1 MQSIFR
7 WSALIVLVFF
17 STNAFAQ
24 LDMRREL
31 RNKFETELKKINDDF
46 EGVFGAQFV
55 DLSDNQKISLNADGV
70 FPTASAIKVTI
81 LLELFRQAD
90 QKPDLLKQQRPFTAN
105 AQTANSGMAR
115 LLSAGSLISV
125 EDVAKL
131 MINLSE
137 NTATNMLIDEVG
149 MDNVNRLIA
158 TLGLTKTK
166 LQRKMLASELQAA
179 SQDNLS
185 SPADAATLMTRIAQ
199 CELPL
204 SKPSCERVRQIL
216 EIPQDSHP
224 AKDPIP
230 RNITIAFKWGGN
242 EGVSTA
248 WAIVSLPDRPYVF
261 AIMTTYGLD
270 NAKAVRSASEAGF
283 RYFSQL
289 ARANAYGGRVALEV
303 MKKEREKQKQKR

>member
-1 MQSIFR
+1 MR
-7 WSALIVLVFF
+7 LAIVLLLF
-17 STNAFAQ
+17 SVNAFGQ

-31 RNKFETELKKINDDF
+31 RTKFETELKKVNDDF

-55 DLSDNQKISLNADGV
+55 DLTDHHKIGINADGT

-90 QKPDLLKQQRPFTAN
+90 QNPALLKQQRPFIAN

-115 LLSAGSLISV
+115 LLSPGSLIAV
-125 EDVAKL
+125 EDVAKM

-149 MDNVNRLIA
+149 MDNVNKLIA
-158 TLGLTKTK
+158 SLGLTRTK

-179 SQDNLS
+179 GQDNLS
-185 SPADAATLMTRIAQ
+185 SPSDAATLMTKITQ

-204 SKPSCERVRQIL
+204 SKASCERARQIL
-216 EIPQDSHP
+216 EIPQDPHP

-230 RNITIAFKWGGN
+230 RNIPIAFKWGGN
-242 EGVSTA
+242 EGVSTG
-248 WAIVSLPDRPYVF
+248 WAIVNLPDRPYVF
-261 AIMTTYGLD
+261 AIMTTFGLE
-270 NAKAVRSASEAGF
+270 NAKAVRAASEAGF

-289 ARANAYGGRVALEV
+289 ARANAYGGRVPLEV
-303 MKKEREKQKQKR
+303 MKKERAKEKK